1 MPHDHRGFIAV
12 IVEVSLPST
21 NTRYN
26 HPVAPNLPP
35 VNAARPPIR
44 TLLLLTLAAA
54 AAAQTTTPPVP
65 DPAIAPTVV
74 HHPHPHP
81 AAATVTND
89 NLIVLDPAHGAAD
102 NGAVFPDKSLE
113 KDIDL
118 ALSNRIADSL
128 KAKGF
133 TVVLTRTNS
142 TDDVPADVRVDL
154 ANRSRPLACILVHA
168 ASGGHGVHLY
178 TSALTPPSFTDPNL
192 ILPWD
197 TAQYAALP
205 QSLRLTND
213 LATALNGIR
222 VPLVTGRAS
231 VSSIDS
237 LTCPAVALEIA
248 PISANGDIN
257 TPVTDANY
265 QTRVADAVANAMVF
279 WRGHAESN
287 SAAQAA
293 AVTQAATSK
302 AATPESA
309 AKAKPKPKPPALN
322 PDGTPATPA
331 PRPKPPAVNPDGTP
345 VTPRPKPR
353 PAASPDAPAATPPA
367 AKKPAPIVRVTPP
380 ATTPP
385 ATGAPPSP

>member
-1 MPHDHRGFIAV
+1 M
-12 IVEVSLPST
+12 
-21 NTRYN
+21 
-26 HPVAPNLPP
+26 
-35 VNAARPPIR
+35 NAARPPIR

-54 AAAQTTTPPVP
+54 AAASAQTTNPTTPPAP
-65 DPAIAPTVV
+65 DPAIPPTVV

-81 AAATVTND
+81 PAATVTNN
-89 NLIVLDPAHGAAD
+89 NLIILDPAHGAAD

-118 ALSNRIADSL
+118 TLANRIAESL

-142 TDDVPADVRVDL
+142 TDEVAADARVDL

-168 ASGGHGVHLY
+168 ANGGHGVHLY
-178 TSALTPPSFTDPNL
+178 TSALTPPTFTDPNL

-205 QSLRLTND
+205 QSLRLIND

-231 VSSIDS
+231 VAPIDS

-257 TPVTDANY
+257 TPVTDPNY
-265 QTRVADAVANAMVF
+265 QSRVADAVANAMVF
-279 WRGHAESN
+279 WRGHADSN

-293 AVTQAATSK
+293 AATQAAAPK
-302 AATPESA
+302 ATPDTTT
-309 AKAKPKPKPPALN
+309 KPKPKPPALN
-322 PDGTPATPA
+322 PDGTPVIPA
-331 PRPKPPAVNPDGTP
+331 PK
-345 VTPRPKPR
+345 PKPR
-353 PAASPDAPAATPPA
+353 PAPSLDSPTTPTPTPR
-367 AKKPAPIVRVTPP
+367 KPAPIIRVTPP
-380 ATTPP
+380 AES
-385 ATGAPPSP
+385 GAPPNP